1 MLYALV
7 CAQLLLMSGLA
18 TQSSQ
23 PQSSQPSEIVTVADI
38 AYYGEQAPDDYAR
51 SRCKLDVKY
60 PKDGHGYTTLVW
72 FHGGGLKEGDRR
84 AGDDLAKRLN
94 QSGIAV
100 VLVDY
105 RLSPRAKC
113 PAYIEDAAASVAW
126 VLKNIASYGGD
137 PQRVFVGG
145 HSAGGYLTAMVG
157 LDATYLGRHGLVP
170 KQLAG
175 SLPVSGQMF
184 THFTIREERQIPATT
199 PLIDALAPAHYAT
212 KETPPTLCMVGDQD
226 LPTRMEENVYCAAAY
241 KAAGNERF
249 RCQIFAGRD
258 HNTLMTHVLEP
269 DDEVVRAMLAFMDE
283 YAPTK

>member
-1 MLYALV
+1 MLYALI
-7 CAQLLLMSGLA
+7 CSQLLLTSWTA
-18 TQSSQ
+18 T
-23 PQSSQPSEIVTVADI
+23 PQSPPPHIVTVADV

-51 SRCKLDVKY
+51 SRCKLDVTF
-60 PKDGHGYTTLVW
+60 PKDGHGYATLVW

-126 VLKNIASYGGD
+126 ALKHIASYGGD
-137 PQRVFVGG
+137 PRRVFVGG
-145 HSAGGYLTAMVG
+145 HSAGAYLTAMVG
-157 LDATYLGRHGLVP
+157 VDATYLGRHGLAP

-175 SLPVSGQMF
+175 LIPVSGQMF

-199 PLIDALAPAHYAT
+199 PLIDALAPAHHAA

-226 LPTRMEENVYCAAAY
+226 LPTRLEENVYCAAAY

-269 DDEVVRAMLAFMDE
+269 DDEVARAMLAFME
-283 YAPTK
+283 EAAPTK